1 MKENNLTI
9 EVCLTPELI
18 HYFDLEGKIVVVI
31 DIFRATSC
39 MVTAL
44 ASGVEGIIPVAEV
57 QECKDL
63 QNQGLP
69 AAAERNGEKVE
80 GFDLDNSP
88 FSYQNPDL
96 KGKKIAVT
104 TTNGTRA
111 LSLSQGAK
119 EVLIGAFLNISATC
133 EYLKK
138 QKESIVLFCAGWRGR
153 VNTEDTFYAGAII
166 DALQEDFQ
174 LGNDASLL
182 AWEFY
187 KNGKENFYE
196 YLKESNHFQ
205 RLIRLGRQEDIEF
218 TLQKDTYDVV
228 CAWKGE
234 HLKVIT

>member
-1 MKENNLTI
+1 MKENKPTL

-39 MVTAL
+39 MTTAL
-44 ASGVEGIIPVAEV
+44 ANGVEGIIPVAEV

-88 FSYQNPDL
+88 FSYQNPEL

-111 LSLSQGAK
+111 LSLSQAAK
-119 EVLIGAFLNISATC
+119 EVLIGSFLNISVTC
-133 EYLKK
+133 NYLKK
-138 QKESIVLFCAGWRGR
+138 QNQSIILFCAGWRGR
-153 VNTEDTFYAGAII
+153 VNTEDTFYAGAVI
-166 DALQEDFQ
+166 DALQNQFQ
-174 LGNDASLL
+174 IGNDASIL
-182 AWEFY
+182 ASEFY
-187 KNGKENFYE
+187 KNGKDNYYE

-205 RLIRLGRQEDIEF
+205 RLIRLGRQEDVEF
-218 TLQKDTYDVV
+218 VLQKDVYDVV
-228 CAWKGE
+228 CAWRGE
-234 HLKVIT
+234 DLKVIT